1 MTDDHGGRD
10 DDVASPSVVAST
22 TRWQKIW
29 STREM
34 LLNVARL
41 RGAGPDAEDIA
52 QEAMARAV
60 DHPEVEGDGLQ
71 AWLVAVTTR
80 LCIDAHR
87 RRAYERARWQR
98 ASGEA
103 GIMQSAQDVEEE
115 ACARSEAAWVAHLVT
130 DLLPP
135 RQVRAL
141 ELTAAGFDVQ
151 QVAMTL
157 GVRYRAA
164 ESLLARARKTIR
176 AAISASLGAVAW
188 IWRSHLPANTGTTSV
203 SVALASAAATAVIV
217 FIPPMVSSTAP
228 GEAAVPA
235 SSAPGRPPALRA
247 GSTPGGP
254 PAGLAP
260 ASTDAPR
267 PGAPPA
273 GPALLPGAAVASH
286 KPQLPPGWARSQAA
300 RSHASGPPDRP
311 APARGRH
318 AARSASDLP
327 PVRQHPPVPPAEGT
341 STGSRG
347 PASAATGPAGP
358 SPHPGPPLRP
368 GR

>member
-1 MTDDHGGRD
+1 MSDDQGGRD
-10 DDVASPSVVAST
+10 DGVASPSVVDST
-22 TRWQKIW
+22 ARWQKIW

-34 LLNVARL
+34 LLSVARR

-60 DHPEVEGDGLQ
+60 DHPEVEDGGLQ

-151 QVAMTL
+151 QVATTL

-188 IWRSHLPANTGTTSV
+188 IWRSHLPANSGTTSI
-203 SVALASAAATAVIV
+203 SVALASAAATAVIA

-228 GEAAVPA
+228 GEAAAPA
-235 SSAPGRPPALRA
+235 SSAPGRPPVLRA
-247 GSTPGGP
+247 DSTPGGP
-254 PAGLAP
+254 PAGLNP
-260 ASTDAPR
+260 ADPDAPR
-267 PGAPPA
+267 SGAALA
-273 GPALLPGAAVASH
+273 GPASLPGAAIAAH
-286 KPQLPPGWARSQAA
+286 KPQVPPGLARSQAA

-318 AARSASDLP
+318 AAKSAPDLP
-327 PVRQHPPVPPAEGT
+327 LVRQHPPVPPAEGA

-347 PASAATGPAGP
+347 PTGPATDPARP
-358 SPHPGPPLRP
+358 SANPEPPLRP